1 MQVATV
7 VSEIVPFSKTG
18 GLGDVAGAL
27 PATLS
32 ELGTDV
38 FVITPFYRCVR
49 ENAERLGLEL
59 EHDFAEVKIPVG
71 DWEQSAE
78 VIRGTLPNTDVTVYL
93 LNHPHYYDRP
103 GLYVNPKNGSDHEDN
118 SERFVFLSRAAVELC
133 CTLGL
138 QPDVFHCHD
147 WQTGLVPIYLKT
159 LYRDK
164 LQDAASVF
172 TVHNIE
178 YQGIFWHRDMK
189 LTGLDWSLFNWR
201 MLEYYG
207 NLCFLKAGMVGGDAV
222 TTVSKN
228 YAKEIQT
235 ERYGAGLHGVAT
247 ERSDDLF
254 GIVNGVDYNTWDP
267 RDDELIPC
275 TYSADDLSGKRK
287 CKRALQEEFDLAIEP
302 DVPVIGMITRLA
314 NQKGLDLLEAAVSD
328 LLERPIQLALLGT
341 GEPQYHDLL
350 REVHAERPE
359 QVGIKLYFSEQMAHC
374 IEAGSDMLLM
384 PSRYEPCGLNQL
396 YSLRYGTVPI
406 VRQTGGLADT
416 IVDYQTA
423 AEQDGEA
430 NGFGFKEYKS
440 EAMLDAVDRAL
451 QVYRNQEEWRELMLA
466 GMRQDWSW
474 RRSAREYLDVYEHAC
489 TQATRRYIAE
499 DGSQFCTAGETP
511 H

>member
-1 MQVATV
+1 MQVATI

-59 EHDFAEVKIPVG
+59 ERGVAEITLPVG

-78 VIRGTLPNTDVTVYL
+78 VLRGTLPDTDVPVYL
-93 LNHPHYYDRP
+93 LDHPHYYDRP
-103 GLYVNPKNGSDHEDN
+103 GLYVNPTNGSDHEDN
-118 SERFVFLSRAAVELC
+118 SERFIFLSRAAVQLC
-133 CTLGL
+133 CELEL
-138 QPDVFHCHD
+138 APDVFHCHD

-164 LQDAASVF
+164 LPNSASVF
-172 TVHNIE
+172 TVHNVE

-207 NLCFLKAGMVGGDAV
+207 NLCFLKAGMVGGDAL

-247 ERSDDLF
+247 ERADDLF

-267 RDDELIPC
+267 AGDEFIPARY
-275 TYSADDLSGKRK
+275 TADDLAGKRK
-287 CKRALQEEFDLAIEP
+287 CKRALQQDFDLPADP
-302 DVPVIGMITRLA
+302 DVPLVGMITRLA
-314 NQKGLDLLEAAVSD
+314 NQKGLDLLEAAASD
-328 LLERPIQLALLGT
+328 LLERRIQLAVLGT
-341 GEPQYHDLL
+341 GEPQYHDLF
-350 REVHAERPE
+350 RELHAENPDKL
-359 QVGIKLYFSEQMAHC
+359 GIKLYFSEQTAHR

-396 YSLRYGTVPI
+396 YSLRYGTVPV
-406 VRQTGGLADT
+406 VRLTGGLADT
-416 IVDYQTA
+416 IIDYHAA
-423 AEQDGEA
+423 AESDGEA
-430 NGFGFKEYKS
+430 NGFGFEPYKS
-440 EAMLDAVDRAL
+440 EALLDALDRAL
-451 QVYRNQEEWRELMLA
+451 KVYNDRDEWSELMLR

-474 RRSAREYLDVYEHAC
+474 RRSAREYLDVYEHALE
-489 TQATRRYIAE
+489 QAPKRYIAE
-499 DGSQFCTAGETP
+499 DGSRFRTAGEKP
-511 H
+511 